1 MANTTGQKHGG
12 RKKGRPNRLTRELR
26 TILKDVLYQEM
37 EQLEER
43 LNDLDPKDRMQ
54 IILKLMP
61 YIFPKVMDVQL
72 TKDKPLA
79 FGFFLD
85 TIFNCLIPNDRMFLH
100 LLFPFQACSVYPY

>member
-12 RKKGRPNRLTRELR
+12 RKKGTPNRLTRELR

-37 EQLEER
+37 EHLEER

-61 YIFPKVMDVQL
+61 YVFPKVI
-72 TKDKPLA
+72 DKGIIHNGIIAGKLNGATPA
-79 FGFFLD
+79 Q
-85 TIFNCLIPNDRMFLH
+85 TPNGNL
-100 LLFPFQACSVYPY
+100 

>member
-12 RKKGRPNRLTRELR
+12 RKKGTPNRLTRELR

-43 LNDLDPKDRMQ
+43 LNDLDPEDRMQ

-61 YIFPKVMDVQL
+61 YVFPKVIDVQS
-72 TKDKPLA
+72 TKGEPLD
-79 FGFFLD
+79 FGY
-85 TIFNCLIPNDRMFLH
+85 LI
-100 LLFPFQACSVYPY
+100 Y

>member
-12 RKKGRPNRLTRELR
+12 RKKGTPNRLTRELR

-61 YIFPKVMDVQL
+61 YVFPKVETVHPKEGEPF
-72 TKDKPLA
+72 T
-79 FGFFLD
+79 LD
-85 TIFNCLIPNDRMFLH
+85 
-100 LLFPFQACSVYPY
+100 

>member
-12 RKKGRPNRLTRELR
+12 RKKGTPNRLTRELR
-26 TILKDVLYQEM
+26 TILKDVLYQEI

-61 YIFPKVMDVQL
+61 YVFPKVMDVQS
-72 TKDKPLA
+72 TKDEPMD
-79 FGFFLD
+79 FGLYRN
-85 TIFNCLIPNDRMFLH
+85 TNKE
-100 LLFPFQACSVYPY
+100 LLKKH